1 MDLVAGSLEGFLTSY
16 WRSGLLKRYAVSEQT
31 KHVGE
36 ELLCEHVLQNDLAT
50 TNTLA
55 SEYETRAKMG
65 EYLRLICSL
74 GVR

>member
-1 MDLVAGSLEGFLTSY
+1 M
-16 WRSGLLKRYAVSEQT
+16 SEQT

-36 ELLCEHVLQNDLAT
+36 ELWCEHVLQNDLAT

-65 EYLRLICSL
+65 GYLRLICSL